1 MPRTPS
7 RAEPRETA
15 SGSVA
20 ENEETRCSAG
30 TDPPEA

>member
-7 RAEPRETA
+7 RAEPRETV

-20 ENEETRCSAG
+20 ENAVTCCAAECPSDA
-30 TDPPEA
+30 